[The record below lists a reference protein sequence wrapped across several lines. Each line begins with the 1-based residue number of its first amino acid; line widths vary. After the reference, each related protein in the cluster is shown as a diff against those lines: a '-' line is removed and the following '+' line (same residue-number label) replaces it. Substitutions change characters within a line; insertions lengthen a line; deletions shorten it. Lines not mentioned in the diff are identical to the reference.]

1 MWATFRQ
8 ELLHDLRHQKT
19 RVFLTVGGIVWGTMS
34 VVLLLAF
41 GFGLQKRI
49 MEGNLNYSDA
59 VVTVRA
65 GETSK
70 PFQGLPAIR
79 TVNFTMDDLQLLREN
94 LPLVGLVSPSFGRNG
109 MIVSR
114 GRERTTTYGEGTA
127 PDFALMRHFF
137 PGNGRFLNDADV
149 IGKRRVAFLGDGIAK
164 KLFAAEDP
172 VGQLV
177 EIDGLPYKVVGV
189 MAAKVQMSMSNGPD
203 ADRVILPW
211 STFQTVYG
219 AQRVNRILIRP
230 ADRARTKEL
239 IRDIRDLL
247 GRKYRF
253 DPTDTYAVDIDDD
266 IANEEIGRKIM
277 LGLNIFFAVI
287 GTMTLVV
294 AGVGVANIMFV
305 VVKERTPEIG
315 IKRAVGAR
323 RRHIVAQHMIEAL
336 LITGIGGAVGIL
348 LSWLIVTLVGLVPD
362 DTGPLRFMGHP
373 IFSRTVAFV
382 TVVILAT
389 IALLAGLF
397 PARRAAEIDPIEAL
411 RYE

>member
-19 RVFLTVGGIVWGTMS
+19 RVFLTVGGIIWGTMS

-41 GFGLQKRI
+41 GFGLEKRI
-49 MEGNLNYSDA
+49 MEGNLNYTDA

-79 TVNFTMDDLQLLREN
+79 AVNFTMEDLQLLREN
-94 LPLVGLVSPSFGRNG
+94 LPLVGLISPSFGRNG

-114 GRERTTTYGEGTA
+114 GRERTTTYGEGAA
-127 PDFALMRHFF
+127 PDFGLMRHFY
-137 PGNGRFLNDADV
+137 PGAGRFLNDADIV
-149 IGKRRVAFLGDGIAK
+149 GKRRVVFLGDGIAK
-164 KLFAAEDP
+164 RLFAAEDP
-172 VGQLV
+172 IGRLIEV
-177 EIDGLPYKVVGV
+177 DGLPYKVVGV
-189 MAAKVQMSMSNGPD
+189 MAKKVQMSMSNGPD

-219 AQRVNRILIRP
+219 ENRVNRILIRP

-253 DPTDTYAVDIDDD
+253 DPSDTYAVDIDDD

-277 LGLNIFFAVI
+277 LGLNIFFGVI
-287 GTMTLVV
+287 GTMTLIV

-305 VVKERTPEIG
+305 VVKERTQEIG

-323 RRHIVAQHMIEAL
+323 RRHVVIQHMIEAL
-336 LITGIGGAVGIL
+336 LITGGGGAVGIL
-348 LSWLIVTLVGLVPD
+348 LSWAIVALVGLAPD
-362 DTGPLRFMGHP
+362 DAGPLRFMGHP
-373 IFSRTVAFV
+373 IFSRTVALV
-382 TVVILAT
+382 TVTILAA

>member
-49 MEGNLNYSDA
+49 MEGNLNYTDA

-79 TVNFTMDDLQLLREN
+79 AVNFTMEDLQLLREN
-94 LPLVGLVSPSFGRNG
+94 LPLVGLISPSFGRNG

-127 PDFALMRHFF
+127 PDFALMRHFY
-137 PGNGRFLNDADV
+137 PGAGRFLNDADI
-149 IGKRRVAFLGDGIAK
+149 IGKRRVVFLGDGIAK

-172 VGQLV
+172 IGQLV
-177 EIDGLPYKVVGV
+177 EVDGLPYKVVGV
-189 MAAKVQMSMSNGPD
+189 MEKKVQMSMSNGPD

-219 AQRVNRILIRP
+219 AHRVNRILIRP

-253 DPTDTYAVDIDDD
+253 DPTDTYAIDIDDD

-277 LGLNIFFAVI
+277 LGLNIFFGVI
-287 GTMTLVV
+287 GTMTLIV

-305 VVKERTPEIG
+305 VVKERTQEIG

-323 RRHIVAQHMIEAL
+323 RRNVVIQHMIEAL
-336 LITGIGGAVGIL
+336 LITGGGGAVGIL
-348 LSWLIVTLVGLVPD
+348 LSWAIVALVGLAPD
-362 DTGPLRFMGHP
+362 DAGPLRFMGHP
-373 IFSRTVAFV
+373 IFSRAVALV
-382 TVVILAT
+382 TVTILAA